1 MRIIKDSIS
10 KLEDKRQI
18 ISQKT
23 TKNGEIENCGKNVK
37 MYDQS
42 HTGKIVRRR

>member
-10 KLEDKRQI
+10 KLEDKSQI

-23 TKNGEIENCGKNVK
+23 TKNGE
-37 MYDQS
+37 
-42 HTGKIVRRR
+42 TGERQKGY